1 MEQMITSL
9 GFPIACCLGLAYY
22 VKYQN
27 ELMIKDNKEDK
38 EMWTKELQYS
48 REVNAKLLASNE
60 LLAKEISTKLD
71 QLYKT
76 KGVRNNLTPKIYN
89 KKRTLK
95 VLLLNRYNLLL
106 LRLSLYPLYSL
117 DIYLLHLRILKH
129 LL

>member
-27 ELMIKDNKEDK
+27 ELMIKDNMVDK
-38 EMWTKELQYS
+38 EMWREELQYS

-71 QLYKT
+71 EL
-76 KGVRNNLTPKIYN
+76 LE
-89 KKRTLK
+89 K
-95 VLLLNRYNLLL
+95 VGE
-106 LRLSLYPLYSL
+106 
-117 DIYLLHLRILKH
+117 
-129 LL
+129 